1 VLASEAAAQLGLER
15 VILVPAGEAP
25 HKRIEPEPGPEVRLE
40 LVRLAAADDELLEV
54 SDFEVRRPGPSYSH
68 LTLEAL
74 REQRPDHEL
83 VFVMGA
89 DIAAGLESWKRPERV
104 LELARIA
111 VAARPGTSLDDAEAA
126 LERLGA
132 RSRCDVIRMPEI
144 GVSSTMV
151 RERIAEGR
159 PVRYLVPDAVAAA
172 IAERGLYR
180 QAVRA

>member
-1 VLASEAAAQLGLER
+1 MLAQEAASQLELER
-15 VILVPAGEAP
+15 VVLVPTGNAP

-40 LVRLAAADDELLEV
+40 LARLAAAGDELLEV
-54 SDFEVRRPGPSYSH
+54 SDLEIGREGPSYTY

-74 REQRPDHEL
+74 HEQRPGDEF
-83 VFVMGA
+83 VFLMGA
-89 DIAAGLESWKRPERV
+89 DIAAELERWERPRRV
-104 LELARIA
+104 LELARAAI
-111 VAARPGTSLDDAEAA
+111 AARPGASLDEAEAA

-132 RSRCDVIRMPEI
+132 GDRFDVIRMPEI

-151 RERIAEGR
+151 RRRVDQDR

-180 QAVRA
+180 REVRA